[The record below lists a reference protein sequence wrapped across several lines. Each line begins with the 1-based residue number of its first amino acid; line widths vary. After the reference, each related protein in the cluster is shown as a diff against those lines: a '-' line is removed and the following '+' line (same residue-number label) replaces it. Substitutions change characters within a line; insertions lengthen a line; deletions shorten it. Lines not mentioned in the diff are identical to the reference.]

1 MKKLLLTLMT
11 AVVSTIGMAAGND
24 VPAIGAQVFIEP
36 GQSAERVEGWFATME
51 QCGMTV
57 CRIRMFEAYCR
68 GPQGW
73 DFSLFDR
80 AFDCAHKH
88 GVRVFATIF
97 PDMEGNGIGGF
108 KFPVDAAHEKA
119 VNAFTD
125 ALVAHFKDHP
135 ALMAWVL
142 VNEPG
147 VEGVLP
153 DEPFTNE
160 RFAAWK
166 TVHPHEEY
174 TPKGYPALVHFD
186 TERFLLEYNTTYLES
201 IADRIRAIDPSH
213 GIHVN
218 NHQIFKNA
226 AEYDFPSWR
235 RFLTSLGASAHP
247 SWHFGYFG
255 RSRYGIAMA
264 ANCDIIR
271 SGAGDIPW
279 WITEL
284 QAGNNTYSAFN
295 AFCPS
300 PSELAG
306 WMWTGIGNGAKGV
319 IFWTLNPRS
328 VGGEAGEWALLDMQ
342 GGLSDRAIA
351 AKGVACALQENAA
364 LFSGAEPLES
374 PVSVLYC
381 RESLWAEKQV
391 QLGDPSDMDYEGR
404 HEGGVMK
411 SAVAMY
417 EALMGMGVKPLLGEM
432 SEYDWNRDSYSGRCI
447 ILSGQVCIPSRYYAP
462 LRDFV
467 SKGGKLIVEG
477 LSFYYDEYMHDVFGL
492 GFPLA
497 DVFGGTLKEAFC
509 TPGDRTISFGGTK
522 LPVHLWDAVL
532 DNGERFVRNEYG
544 AGSVTWIP
552 SMTSLGAIRS
562 GSLKALSSFLA
573 EELPVMDIPL
583 RFRRFRDGFT
593 LQTMRSGKGF
603 ITVVSNNSSKRRRVR
618 FDTTM
623 RMEKNIYEYVPGGQ
637 KVRVG
642 RRSLSVPSGATVVT
656 YWE

>member
-1 MKKLLLTLMT
+1 MKRILLTLMT
-11 AVVSTIGMAAGND
+11 AIATSLGAAAGND

-36 GQSAERVEGWFATME
+36 GQTAERVDGWFASMQE
-51 QCGMTV
+51 CGMTV
-57 CRIRMFEAYCR
+57 CRIRMFEAYCH

-80 AFDCAHKH
+80 AFDSAARH

-108 KFPVDAAHEKA
+108 KFPVDAAHEKT

-135 ALMAWVL
+135 ALQAWVL
-142 VNEPG
+142 INEPG

-166 TVHPHEEY
+166 AAHPHEEF

-201 IADRIRAIDPSH
+201 IAERIRAIDAVH
-213 GIHVN
+213 DIHVN
-218 NHQIFKNA
+218 NHQIFRNA
-226 AEYDFPSWR
+226 AEYDFPAWR

-247 SWHFGYFG
+247 SWHFGYFD
-255 RSRYGIAMA
+255 RSRYGVAMA

-271 SGAGDIPW
+271 SGAGEIPW

-295 AFCPS
+295 AFCPT
-300 PSELAG
+300 PAELVR
-306 WMWTGIGNGAKGV
+306 WMWTGLGNGAKGV

-342 GGLSDRAIA
+342 GGLSERTLA
-351 AKGVACALQENAA
+351 AKGVASALQENTS
-364 LFSGAEPLES
+364 LFSEAAPLDS
-374 PVSVLYC
+374 PVSVLYS

-391 QLGDPSDMDYEGR
+391 QLGNPDDPAYEGR

-417 EALMGMGVKPLLGEM
+417 EALMGLGIKPLLGEM
-432 SEYDWNRDSYSGRCI
+432 SEYDWNRDSYKGRCI
-447 ILSGQVCIPSRYYAP
+447 ILAGQVCVPSCYYAP

-467 SKGGKLIVEG
+467 AKGGKLIVEG

-497 DVFGGTLKEAFC
+497 GVFGGTLKEAFC
-509 TPGDRTISFGGTK
+509 TPGDREMKFGSRN
-522 LPVHLWDAVL
+522 LPVHLWDGVL
-532 DNGERFVRNEYG
+532 DNGERILRHAYG
-544 AGSVTWIP
+544 EGSVTWIP
-552 SMTSLGAIRS
+552 SMVGLGAVRS
-562 GSLKALSSFLA
+562 GRSKELASFLA
-573 EELPVMDIPL
+573 AELPSVDITL
-583 RFRRFRDGFT
+583 KFKRFREGFT
-593 LQTMRSGKGF
+593 LQVMRSGKGY
-603 ITVVSNNSSKRRRVR
+603 ITVVSNNSVRSRRVR
-618 FDTTM
+618 FDTSLKTV
-623 RMEKNIYEYVPGGQ
+623 ENIYTFVPGNG
-637 KVRVG
+637 RASAC
-642 RRSLSVPSGATVVT
+642 RRSLRVPAGATVVT